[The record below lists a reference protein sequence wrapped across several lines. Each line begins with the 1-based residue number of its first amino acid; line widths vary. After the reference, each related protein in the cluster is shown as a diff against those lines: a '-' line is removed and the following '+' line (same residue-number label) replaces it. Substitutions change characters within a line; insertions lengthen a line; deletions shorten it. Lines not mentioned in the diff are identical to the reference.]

1 MIIMLYTLYMIKN
14 RKLIMERLAAANNK
28 IPIKDVI
35 KNQKHVEEV
44 KILQKAVNEQ
54 KDIEFLI
61 DVGKNLVLIILL
73 YQFWN
78 EFKFSIADL
87 IFFYLYI
94 I

>member
-1 MIIMLYTLYMIKN
+1 
-14 RKLIMERLAAANNK
+14 MERLAAANNK